1 MNNNIFLKIVYLP
14 ESEQVL
20 YDSVMKFS
28 DHITIIGNKNGLS
41 WMINKIDCFIENGKK
56 ESVPCDF
63 DFTYD
68 LAEGSVGLRLKFNN
82 SLKFDNQLK
91 TDYIPES
98 LNNPIEAK
106 HNSTVIIIG
115 NENGFDYMAR
125 KIEEYL
131 ISGDCKTD
139 NLNFDIG
146 ADLSDDSI
154 EMDIVYDEECF
165 FKRNG

>member
-1 MNNNIFLKIVYLP
+1 
-14 ESEQVL
+14 
-20 YDSVMKFS
+20 
-28 DHITIIGNKNGLS
+28 
-41 WMINKIDCFIENGKK
+41 
-56 ESVPCDF
+56 
-63 DFTYD
+63 
-68 LAEGSVGLRLKFNN
+68 
-82 SLKFDNQLK
+82 
-91 TDYIPES
+91 
-98 LNNPIEAK
+98 
-106 HNSTVIIIG
+106 
-115 NENGFDYMAR
+115 MAR